1 MFLVHAFKGLVRA
14 AGAPRL
20 VALLWLINLL
30 LAGLAALPL
39 GLFLVGQLGKFPEGD
54 RLLAGGSLEMLG
66 ILGREAGGFGIAI
79 RAGLLA
85 AVVLALLAN
94 ALVSGGVLESL
105 TTADPRPFLHR
116 FGRGAGRFFWRFF
129 RMGLVAL
136 PTALLAAAIL
146 AGPLFAARRRLIET
160 GPETTRLLLGALGLL
175 LAVVAIAWV
184 TMALD
189 LARIRV
195 VREDHR
201 RPMRLFFRTLGT
213 ALRHPVRVL
222 GLWLVNTLAFALLLA
237 LFFALR
243 SLLPTASWIGIAGL
257 VLLQQLAMIGRATLR
272 IGLWAGELELASL
285 LARIKGWGAPPPPM
299 VAAPAPAVEASVPFA

>member
-39 GLFLVGQLGKFPEGD
+39 GLFLTGQLGRFPEGD
-54 RLLAGGSLEMLG
+54 RLLAGGSLEMLA
-66 ILGREAGGFGIAI
+66 ILSREAGGFGTAI

-85 AVVLALLAN
+85 AVGFALLAN
-94 ALVSGGVLESL
+94 ALVAGGVLESL
-105 TTADPRPFLHR
+105 TTTDPRPFLHR

-146 AGPLFAARRRLIET
+146 AGPFFAVRRRLTET
-160 GPETTRLLLGALGLL
+160 GPETTRLLLGVLGLVV
-175 LAVVAIAWV
+175 AVVAIAWV

-195 VREDHR
+195 VREDQR
-201 RPMRLFFRTLGT
+201 RPIRLFFRTLGT

-222 GLWLVNTLAFALLLA
+222 GLWLVNTLAFAALLA

-243 SLLPTASWIGIAGL
+243 ALLPAWSWAAIAGL
-257 VLLQQLAMIGRATLR
+257 LVLQQLVMLGRATLR
-272 IGLWAGELELASL
+272 VGLWAGELELASE
-285 LARIKGWGAPPPPM
+285 LARIKGWGATPPP
-299 VAAPAPAVEASVPFA
+299 VAAQPLPVVEAPVPFA

>member
-20 VALLWLINLL
+20 VALLWLINGL
-30 LAGLAALPL
+30 LAALAALPFAFF
-39 GLFLVGQLGKFPEGD
+39 LFGQLGEAPEGD
-54 RLLAGGSLEMLG
+54 RLLAGGSLELLG

-85 AVVLALLAN
+85 GVVFALLAN
-94 ALVSGGVLESL
+94 ALVAGGVLESL
-105 TTADPRPFLHR
+105 TTTDPRPFLHR

-146 AGPLFAARRRLIET
+146 AGPSFAVRRRLVET
-160 GPETTRLLLGALGLL
+160 GPETTRLLLGVLGLV

-201 RPMRLFFRTLGT
+201 RPIRLFFRTLGT

-222 GLWLVNTLAFALLLA
+222 GLWLVNTLAFAALLA

-243 SLLPTASWIGIAGL
+243 ALLPAWSWVSIAGL
-257 VLLQQLAMIGRATLR
+257 IFLQQLVMLGRATLR
-272 IGLWAGELELASL
+272 IGLWAGELELASE
-285 LARIKGWGAPPPPM
+285 LARIKGWGGSPPRVAPPLPT
-299 VAAPAPAVEASVPFA
+299 AEAPVPFA